1 MSSTDLL
8 NNVMEAVQN
17 TDETD
22 GADLQYLQDQVEARL
37 SELQEV
43 CNINYAIVFHTYTIV
58 RTYI

>member
-8 NNVMEAVQN
+8 NNVMEGVQN

-22 GADLQYLQDQVEARL
+22 GVDLQYLQDEIEARL

-43 CNINYAIVFHTYTIV
+43 CNIHYAIVFHT
-58 RTYI
+58 